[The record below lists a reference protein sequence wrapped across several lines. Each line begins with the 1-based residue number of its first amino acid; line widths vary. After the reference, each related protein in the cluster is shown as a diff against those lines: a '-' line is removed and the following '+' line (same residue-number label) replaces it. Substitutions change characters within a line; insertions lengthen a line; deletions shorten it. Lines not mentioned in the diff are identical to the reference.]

1 MSVLYPNH
9 VNKWI
14 MRTQCVN
21 DPVQPCAK
29 EWSQNHKMD
38 IHIGNISSQCTGG
51 QRGRIAW
58 LAKILIFVEHRHDK
72 IQLLRIQKKP
82 LNSQILY
89 FILLTHSAKC
99 QIQLQTY

>member
-21 DPVQPCAK
+21 DPVQPCVK

-51 QRGRIAW
+51 QR
-58 LAKILIFVEHRHDK
+58 VD
-72 IQLLRIQKKP
+72 
-82 LNSQILY
+82 
-89 FILLTHSAKC
+89 
-99 QIQLQTY
+99 